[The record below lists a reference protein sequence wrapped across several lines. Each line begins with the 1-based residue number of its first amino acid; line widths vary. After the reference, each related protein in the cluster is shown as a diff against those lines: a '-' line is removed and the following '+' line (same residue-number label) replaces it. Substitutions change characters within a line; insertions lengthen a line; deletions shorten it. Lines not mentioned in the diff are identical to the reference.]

1 MQCRRCSRLLLDLR
15 EVPEFRLDLLMQ
27 GGTGVAFVA
36 RTFALAPHLG
46 VEVELDAD
54 EARVLSAL
62 QPHHEQSRTELV
74 EQHGETVVDRLLE
87 SGLLLGD
94 HPKHA
99 ELRARD
105 DAFARVD
112 WWTPAA
118 VAHSFGRWREVDA
131 QAAIDR
137 DGPGTTAKM
146 IEEQGPPPPETWA
159 LRPRETWQALPAPKK
174 TALDDLLAGRTTCRN
189 FDPDFHL
196 PLADASAILHRVFA
210 AQAQHELAPG
220 AVALKKNSP
229 SGGGLHPIEAFVLA
243 QRVDGLAPG
252 VYHYHT
258 TGHALEPLT
267 ALSTDEAAALAQR
280 LVAGQTWFAS
290 APLLVLLAAR
300 FQRNFWKYRNH
311 SKAWRVIQ
319 LDAGHLSQNF
329 YLSATEFGY
338 GAFITGAI
346 NDDVAER
353 ACELDGI
360 STGALAVCGLGRRS
374 ADIITVELDPL
385 GKAVG
390 KRFAAA
396 T

>member
-27 GGTGVAFVA
+27 GGTGLAFVA
-36 RTFALAPHLG
+36 KTVALAPHLG
-46 VEVELDAD
+46 IEVELGP
-54 EARVLSAL
+54 EEVRVLSDL
-62 QPHHEQSRTELV
+62 RPHEEQPRTELV
-74 EQHGETVVDRLLE
+74 EQHGAAVIDRLLE
-87 SGLLLGD
+87 TGLLLGD
-94 HPKHA
+94 HPEHA

-105 DAFARVD
+105 DAYVRVD

-118 VAHSFGRWREVDA
+118 VAHSFGRWSEIDA
-131 QAAIDR
+131 QADIDR
-137 DGPGTTAKM
+137 DNPGGTAKL
-146 IEEQGPPPPETWA
+146 IEDHGLPPPEA
-159 LRPRETWQALPAPKK
+159 PELRPRETWQSLPKPGK

-189 FDPDFHL
+189 FDPNFHL
-196 PLADASAILHRVFA
+196 PLSDVSAILHRVFA

-243 QRVDGLAPG
+243 QRVGDLTPGL
-252 VYHYHT
+252 YHYHST
-258 TGHALEPLT
+258 AHALEPMKS
-267 ALSTDEAAALAQR
+267 LSADEAATLARQ
-280 LVAGQTWFAS
+280 LVAGQTWFAN
-290 APLLVLLAAR
+290 APLLVLMAAR

-353 ACELDGI
+353 AFEIDGI
-360 STGALAVCGLGRRS
+360 EVGALAVCGLGKR
-374 ADIITVELDPL
+374 AGEIKTVELDPL
-385 GKAVG
+385 GKAV
-390 KRFAAA
+390 R
-396 T
+396 

>member
-15 EVPEFRLDLLMQ
+15 EIPEFRLDSLLQ
-27 GGTGVAFVA
+27 GGTGVVFVA
-36 RTFALAPHLG
+36 KTVALAPHLG
-46 VEVELDAD
+46 VEVELEPQ
-54 EARVLSAL
+54 EARVLAEL
-62 QPHHEQSRTELV
+62 RPHVEQSREELTERYGAAVIDKLM
-74 EQHGETVVDRLLE
+74 EA
-87 SGLLLGD
+87 GLLLGD
-94 HPKHA
+94 HPEHA
-99 ELRARD
+99 DLRARD
-105 DAFARVD
+105 DAFVSVD

-137 DGPGTTAKM
+137 DGPGSTAKM
-146 IEEQGPPPPETWA
+146 IEEQGPPPSEA
-159 LRPRETWQALPAPKK
+159 FELRPRDSWQALPAANK
-174 TALDDLLAGRTTCRN
+174 TPFDELLTGRTTCRN
-189 FDPDFHL
+189 FDPDFRL
-196 PLADASAILHRVFA
+196 SLADVSAILQRVFG
-210 AQAQHELAPG
+210 AQARHELAPG

-243 QRVDGLAPG
+243 QRVDGVTPG
-252 VYHYHT
+252 LYHYHAT
-258 TGHALEPLT
+258 AHALEPLH
-267 ALSTDEAAALAQR
+267 ALSGEEAAALAKE
-280 LVAGQTWFAS
+280 LVAGQTWFAN

-353 ACELDGI
+353 AFELDGI
-360 STGALAVCGLGRRS
+360 EIGALAVCGLGRR
-374 ADIITVELDPL
+374 AIELTTIELDPL
-385 GKAVG
+385 GKAV
-390 KRFAAA
+390 R
-396 T
+396 